1 MTVKALLLALCL
13 AGVPRAAYAEDGA
26 GPASID
32 RAWGPAL
39 QAYARNGGATSR
51 RRLLTLA
58 RRTGTEDLPPI
69 FLLAIADAQMRS
81 GHSSAAASMF
91 DRVLVAPPPS
101 PWGEWAHL
109 GLGWLALQAGDLAT
123 ARRHLAV
130 VAASGVSSTAFASM
144 MIGLVDAA
152 EGRPQG
158 AVTAFDRVA
167 ERTDASP
174 ELRLVAKLSGAY
186 ARYWNDDDAGAQARF
201 AAVIAADPGGP
212 LADDAA
218 YGIARSELRVG
229 DRARATSDL
238 HDLARGS
245 APVRGGT
252 PDSPGFLDLEPQAML
267 RVAFRRYRR
276 LPLAPP
282 ETHSLAMF
290 DGDGTALARGLLAR
304 MAVPAES
311 RPLPATGPVPDVLPA
326 DAPSRVAPPAHGPSP
341 GVAAPVAGAAT
352 ESAETGSRAWLVM
365 LVVAGA
371 LLLGGVGW
379 MRRGGERRRSFRS

>member
-81 GHSSAAASMF
+81 GHSSAAAAMF

-109 GLGWLALQAGDLAT
+109 GLGWVALQAGDLAT

-152 EGRPQG
+152 DGRPQG

-174 ELRLVAKLSGAY
+174 ELRLVAKLNGAY

-218 YGIARSELRVG
+218 YGIARSELHVG

-238 HDLARGS
+238 HDLAQGS

-252 PDSPGFLDLEPQAML
+252 PDSPGLLDLEPQAML

-304 MAVPAES
+304 MAGPAEP
-311 RPLPATGPVPDVLPA
+311 RPLPASAPVPDVLPA
-326 DAPSRVAPPAHGPSP
+326 DAPSRLTPPAHGPSP
-341 GVAAPVAGAAT
+341 GVRGAPVPDAAAERDDAGSHT
-352 ESAETGSRAWLVM
+352 WLVAA
-365 LVVAGA
+365 VAAGA
-371 LLLGGVGW
+371 LTLLGVGW
-379 MRRGGERRRSFRS
+379 MRRGDRRRSLRP